1 MYHTAIARRQERNQR
16 RDQASVIR
24 ARYCTKRREG
34 WSIEAATAF
43 ANQAHEHRTARRAHA
58 ALLLKQDPPMDRL
71 TEKLKAASGVVLRA
85 TKKIE
90 ERADAMIAREGDLD
104 QKTQRAFA
112 PHESILS
119 TAESDLQKLEEA
131 LGQVTNAPLDH
142 STGS

>member
-1 MYHTAIARRQERNQR
+1 
-16 RDQASVIR
+16 
-24 ARYCTKRREG
+24 
-34 WSIEAATAF
+34 
-43 ANQAHEHRTARRAHA
+43 
-58 ALLLKQDPPMDRL
+58 MDRL

-90 ERADAMIAREGDLD
+90 ERADGLIAREGDID
-104 QKTQRAFA
+104 QKAQKAFA
-112 PHESILS
+112 PHEHILS